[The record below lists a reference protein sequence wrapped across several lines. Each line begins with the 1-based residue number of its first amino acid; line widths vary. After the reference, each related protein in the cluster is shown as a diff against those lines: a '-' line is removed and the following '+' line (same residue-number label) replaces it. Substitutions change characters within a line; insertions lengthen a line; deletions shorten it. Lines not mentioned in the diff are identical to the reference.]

1 MKNNIV
7 TYFKAKP
14 DDINRLEWAKML
26 INDVLDGEIA
36 IQKQD
41 DERVKKTGDLSSL
54 EVMPIKK
61 IEVDRLKYIPDGYDN
76 RYSKYGAFDGY
87 QIDNVVR
94 EATNHVER
102 ILQSAETQH
111 EANVVAIKNNVAIVE
126 GIKKMME
133 KFGIRSTYSTYERK
147 SRRSY
152 KETETKHTAGY
163 LGDLL
168 RDIKTND
175 GFSTIQTECNS
186 FKERLE
192 KWRLSELKRIEQEQ
206 AKIKNEETIATANR
220 ELMKLIV
227 KYDLAATSTKDDVV
241 DHIISKDKYL
251 YLAHYMEK
259 NRGDWND
266 GYSYAEEGLD
276 NFTVETDID
285 SKIHRCV
292 QYEID
297 NWDGDGRCFRDCEYS
312 YNVVFGYANAELYTD
327 YSKLTLLSL

>member
-7 TYFKAKP
+7 TYFKSKP
-14 DDINRLEWAKML
+14 DDINRLDWAKML
-26 INDVLDGEIA
+26 INDVLDGEIE
-36 IQKQD
+36 IQKREDQ
-41 DERVKKTGDLSSL
+41 RVKMTGDLSSM
-54 EVMPIKK
+54 EIMPIKK
-61 IEVDRLKYIPDGYDN
+61 IEVERLKYIPDGYDE
-76 RYSKYGAFDGY
+76 RYSKYGTFEGY

-102 ILQSAETQH
+102 ILKSAETQH
-111 EANVVAIKNNVAIVE
+111 EVNVEAIKNNVAIVE

-133 KFGIRSTYSTYERK
+133 KFGIRSTYSTYEYK
-147 SRRSY
+147 SRRSS
-152 KETETKHTAGY
+152 KQTETKHYAGY
-163 LGDLL
+163 LGDLN

-175 GFSTIQTECNS
+175 GFSTIQNECNS
-186 FKERLE
+186 FKEKLE
-192 KWRLSELKRIEQEQ
+192 KWRLSEMKRIEQEQ
-206 AKIKNEETIATANR
+206 AKIKNEEVIATANR

-227 KYDLAATSTKDDVV
+227 KYDLPATSTKDDVV

-285 SKIHRCV
+285 SEIYDCV
-292 QYEID
+292 QNEID
-297 NWDGDGRCFRDCEYS
+297 NWDGDGRCFRDCAYS
-312 YNVVFGYANAELYTD
+312 YNVVFGYADSELYVD
-327 YSKLTLLSL
+327 YNKLMLLSL